1 VVTASAASLLVTLS
15 GAGLFTYQHFDKAI
29 NTSADGGLVKDSQRP
44 AEAKPNA
51 AGQTPMNI
59 LLIGS
64 DSRDDGNNQYGGGR
78 TGQGARSDTTI
89 LRHIYAD
96 HQHAVGVS
104 IPRDLLVDI
113 PACLYDQTKPDGK
126 KSAPQHDQFNAAF
139 AIGDT
144 SSGNVICTRDT
155 LEAMSGIRIDHTA
168 ALGFE
173 AFSKLTDDIHGV
185 QVCVPQDVKSTN
197 GDNITLKK
205 GIQTLSG
212 KSALDYVREREGLGD
227 GTDIGRT
234 RRQQAF
240 LGSMIKKLETDGIM
254 NDPTALSGLL
264 NDALKYAQFDKD
276 LGSLSALADFA
287 SSLKGINPSHIQFI
301 TLPGHYLPSGRVDL
315 DASAASVIW
324 DHLKS
329 DTLLDGSNAAGS
341 AGATPTSAPTSAAPT
356 TPSDTAP
363 SIPPASISARV
374 LNGTSVSGLAA
385 DATTSLQARGYNAVV
400 SRLNTP
406 DIAVTTIVY
415 PSGKEAAA
423 QQLATLF
430 PGATVSAG
438 GSGTQ
443 IVVTLGAD
451 YATAHHKVGTTAPSS
466 GSSSD
471 VSALPT
477 VISNNSRTAD
487 QDLCSDITAGF
498 AAGTSG

>member
-1 VVTASAASLLVTLS
+1 MTVT
-15 GAGLFTYQHFDKAI
+15 GAGLFTYQHFNKAI

-64 DSRDDGNNQYGGGR
+64 DSRDDGNNQYGGGK

-89 LRHIYAD
+89 LLHIYAD

-113 PACLYDQTKPDGK
+113 PSCLYDQTKPDGK
-126 KSAPQHDQFNAAF
+126 KSAPQHNQFNAAF

-144 SSGNVICTRDT
+144 ATGNVICTRDT
-155 LEAMSGIRIDHTA
+155 LEALSGIRIDHTV

-173 AFSKLTDDIHGV
+173 AFAKLTDDIHGV

-197 GDNITLKK
+197 GDNITLTK

-212 KSALDYVREREGLGD
+212 KQALDYVREREGLGD

-264 NDALKYAQFDKD
+264 NDALKYAQFDKG

-315 DASAASVIW
+315 DTSAAAVIW

-329 DTLLDGSNAAGS
+329 DTLLDGSNAAGNAGTAS
-341 AGATPTSAPTSAAPT
+341 AGASSPAPT
-356 TPSDTAP
+356 TPSDTAPSDTAP

-400 SRLNTP
+400 SRANTP

-415 PSGKEAAA
+415 PSGKQAAA

-430 PGATVSAG
+430 PGAAVSAG
-438 GSGTQ
+438 GSGSQ

-451 YATAHHKVGTTAPSS
+451 YATAHHKVGASTPSS
-466 GSSSD
+466 GSTGASGPGD

-498 AAGTSG
+498 GAGTSG